1 MHFLEVK
8 MRFPEID
15 FTPVSHPYPETT
27 MFGAIAA
34 TAKRVP
40 QAPALNFMGK
50 YTTYEKF
57 IEKIELAAGAF
68 LKAGIGKDDVV
79 TICMP
84 NTPQAVICLYA
95 LNRIGAV
102 ANMVHPLSSGKNIT
116 FYLDYSESKMIL
128 TLDQFYTKVEKA
140 VGEAKNDVK
149 IIVARIQEE
158 LPLVKAVAYKY
169 LKNRQN
175 LRYPSKDGLVWSD
188 FVKTGKGVKLPDIEF
203 SKDKAAIILYSGGTS
218 GTPKGIYL
226 SDWNF
231 NCLGMQVAEISGCNL
246 DYGCKFLSVMPIFHG
261 FGLGIG
267 IHTVLENGAM
277 CILIPQ
283 FTKESYAKDVL
294 KHKPNFIAGVP
305 TLYEALLK
313 VDIFDGADL
322 SFLIGVFSGGDSLS
336 PELKKRA
343 DKFLR
348 DHNANLQIREGYGLT
363 ECVTASCVTPHD
375 KAKVGSI
382 GLPLRD
388 MVYRIV
394 EPGTFNYLPAGE
406 MGEIIISGPTLMLGY
421 KDAEEENAKT
431 MRFDENGT
439 RWLFT
444 GDAGYMDED
453 GFVYF
458 KQRMKRMIVTSGYN
472 VYPSHVENI
481 IDKHPDV
488 DYCCV
493 IGVKD
498 PYKMQ
503 RVRAYIVLNNGVEQS
518 DAVKHSI
525 LEHCKEYLDVFERP
539 KEIIFRDELPK
550 TLVGKVAY
558 NVLEQ
563 EAEKEEVTV

>member
-1 MHFLEVK
+1 MK
-8 MRFPEID
+8 FPKID
-15 FTPVSHPYPETT
+15 MTPVSHPYPETT
-27 MFGAIAA
+27 MFGAVAA

-40 QAPALNFMGK
+40 DAPALNFMGK
-50 YTTYEKF
+50 YTTYKTF
-57 IEKIELAAGAF
+57 IEKIEMTAGAF
-68 LKAGIGKDDVV
+68 LKAGIRKDDVV

-84 NTPQAVICLYA
+84 NTPQGVICLYA
-95 LNRIGAV
+95 LNRIGAI

-128 TLDQFYTKVEKA
+128 TLDQFYEKVEKA
-140 VGEAKNDVK
+140 VKEADHEVK
-149 IIVARIQEE
+149 IITARIQEE
-158 LPLVKAVAYKY
+158 LPFVKAVAFKY

-175 LRYPSKDGLVWSD
+175 LKYPGKDGLVWSE
-188 FVKTGKGVKLPDIEF
+188 FVKTGKDVALPPIEF
-203 SKDKAAIILYSGGTS
+203 NKDKAAVILYSGGTS

-322 SFLIGVFSGGDSLS
+322 SFLIGVFSGGDALS

-343 DKFLR
+343 DKFFKE
-348 DHNANLQIREGYGLT
+348 HNANLQIREGYGLT
-363 ECVTASCVTPHD
+363 ECVTASCVTPND

-388 MVYRIV
+388 TTYRIV

-431 MRFDENGT
+431 IRTDENGT

-444 GDAGYMDED
+444 GDAGSMDEE
-453 GFVYF
+453 GYVYF

-472 VYPSHVENI
+472 VYPSHIENI
-481 IDKHPDV
+481 IDKHESV

-503 RVRAYIVLNNGVEQS
+503 RVRAYVVLNKGVEES
-518 DAVKHSI
+518 DATKQSI
-525 LEHCKEYLDVFERP
+525 LNHCKEYLDVFERP

-558 NVLEQ
+558 RYLEE
-563 EAEKEEVTV
+563 EAEKEEAEKEAVKV